1 MKLILK
7 LWLENCAQKN
17 YDILFWSSFLV
28 EKRTVLEK
36 HGRIFASCRE
46 GISHSTSGFN
56 FYFHVYSF
64 TVYTNKNIYIQFS
77 VNLENM
83 KHGFTQC
90 GLDILQGLT

>member
-17 YDILFWSSFLV
+17 YDILFWSSFLA

-64 TVYTNKNIYIQFS
+64 TVYTNKNIYIYTIFREFRKYETRVYPLWS
-77 VNLENM
+77 
-83 KHGFTQC
+83 
-90 GLDILQGLT
+90 